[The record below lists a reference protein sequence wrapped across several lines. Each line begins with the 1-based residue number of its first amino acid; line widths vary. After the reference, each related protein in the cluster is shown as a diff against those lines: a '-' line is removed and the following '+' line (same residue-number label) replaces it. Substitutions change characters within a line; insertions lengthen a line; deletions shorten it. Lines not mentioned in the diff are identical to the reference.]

1 MTRGDVMVQ
10 ILHEVT
16 GKSKEFAREI
26 FELSLRDCPGHK
38 FNEEMSDKEADE
50 LLNGL
55 RKEKEGILNWLL
67 RGNLEFQLKHL
78 LPPRGLS

>member
-1 MTRGDVMVQ
+1 MTRGDVIIQ

-16 GKSKEFAREI
+16 GKPQKIVRELFDLALKNI
-26 FELSLRDCPGHK
+26 PEHK
-38 FNEEMSDKEADE
+38 FDEALSDKEAEE

-67 RGNLEFQLKHL
+67 RGNLEFQLKHF
-78 LPPRGLS
+78 LPPRGMS